1 MLKDQDRGIGF
12 QLKDQDIERRLSLYQ
27 IFISLYEQHS
37 DLLND
42 ILQLDNLSQSSWAIA
57 KPYYIQGVID
67 EPAIYVITNLC
78 NNQTQTLQQPQLTW
92 TIGRDRSNGISTYD
106 KLLSRHHAAVQY
118 IDNQG
123 FYLIDF
129 NSTNGSFVN
138 GEQIYQPVRLKD
150 GDVIRLGSLTFNFFL
165 NYSCRL
171 LPTVTPDF
179 PKPTIPQAQNHGSE
193 NAEDTVQIF
202 MDSNSLESLK
212 YEYHDLSPEH
222 KSEILDSFFQRQI

>member
-12 QLKDQDIERRLSLYQ
+12 QLKNQDIERRLSLYQ

-37 DLLND
+37 HLLND
-42 ILQLDNLSQSSWAIA
+42 ILQLDNLSQSSWANA

-67 EPAIYVITNLC
+67 ESAIYVITNLC

-92 TIGRDRSNGISTYD
+92 TIGRDRNNGISTYD

-150 GDVIRLGSLTFNFFL
+150 GDIIRLGSLTFNFFL
-165 NYSCRL
+165 NYSRRL
-171 LPTVTPDF
+171 LPTVTTDF
-179 PKPTIPQAQNHGSE
+179 LKPTIPQTQNHRSE
-193 NAEDTVQIF
+193 NSEDTVQIF
-202 MDSNSLESLK
+202 IGTDSLESLK
-212 YEYHDLSPEH
+212 YEHQDLKPEH
-222 KSEILDSFFQRQI
+222 KSEILDCFFQRQI